1 MNWPGDKYPTEFDL
15 VQIDPAVN
23 IRDSVSAG
31 RLVAN
36 GPVEVSSRAIRSRL
50 LVGDEAVFN
59 SSVSINEANWI
70 GGKVRFRGVTDI
82 LIRGITTVN
91 QDWDNEGHLRLHP
104 NGSGLVFGNDAYIQ
118 STVRN
123 AKSGVWEMLGSI
135 MGPYNDRLGPV
146 EFVNEG
152 QFIARGAVNQ
162 IHGIRFT
169 SLGSLE
175 VREGQLSIRGHDP
188 LGNAAR
194 ILGSVHIH
202 SGAALKLLHDKLVGE
217 ADYFSEFG
225 RFSRFFGD
233 GDFEIETMN
242 MPGSYALN
250 GTTTISRA
258 DFSGPVNSGGLW
270 KVGQATFSGRNS
282 THTGRI
288 GAESLSINAP
298 PKMRMNDVT
307 VINLNVATALETT
320 GTLEL
325 KGGLLTRGLTG
336 DGRLRTLGSL
346 VVFNAVNSSGLGVL
360 EIGATAA
367 SGTPTAS
374 LGAARSGFAL
384 RVLPEGSLN
393 LNGFTSVNVRDGI
406 ANDGLVTKSDVSRTD
421 LGNGF
426 QNRGKM
432 LLNGGSLWV
441 VDGSYIQTAGTTT
454 FGGGQMS
461 IWLKD
466 FTKENFMRLAGGLLE
481 GAGTLNC
488 GSVVNQARLSPG
500 TTTSPTGIFDFQVG
514 THATRSVYQQDAAA
528 TLAMDLLGTT
538 PGTGHDQVIISG
550 RALLGGTLEINAPA
564 EVDPAIGQ
572 EFTILT
578 ASKVEGTFGQVV
590 ANRTMVGKKF
600 AVIYQPKSVKV
611 AVVASP

>member
-1 MNWPGDKYPTEFDL
+1 M
-15 VQIDPAVN
+15 
-23 IRDSVSAG
+23 
-31 RLVAN
+31 
-36 GPVEVSSRAIRSRL
+36 
-50 LVGDEAVFN
+50 
-59 SSVSINEANWI
+59 
-70 GGKVRFRGVTDI
+70 
-82 LIRGITTVN
+82 
-91 QDWDNEGHLRLHP
+91 
-104 NGSGLVFGNDAYIQ
+104 
-118 STVRN
+118 
-123 AKSGVWEMLGSI
+123 
-135 MGPYNDRLGPV
+135 
-146 EFVNEG
+146 
-152 QFIARGAVNQ
+152 
-162 IHGIRFT
+162 
-169 SLGSLE
+169 
-175 VREGQLSIRGHDP
+175 
-188 LGNAAR
+188 
-194 ILGSVHIH
+194 
-202 SGAALKLLHDKLVGE
+202 
-217 ADYFSEFG
+217 
-225 RFSRFFGD
+225 
-233 GDFEIETMN
+233 
-242 MPGSYALN
+242 
-250 GTTTISRA
+250 
-258 DFSGPVNSGGLW
+258 
-270 KVGQATFSGRNS
+270 
-282 THTGRI
+282 
-288 GAESLSINAP
+288 
-298 PKMRMNDVT
+298 
-307 VINLNVATALETT
+307 
-320 GTLEL
+320 
-325 KGGLLTRGLTG
+325 
-336 DGRLRTLGSL
+336 
-346 VVFNAVNSSGLGVL
+346 
-360 EIGATAA
+360 
-367 SGTPTAS
+367 
-374 LGAARSGFAL
+374 
-384 RVLPEGSLN
+384 PEGSLN

-441 VDGSYIQTAGTTT
+441 VDGSYIQTSGTTT

-481 GAGTLNC
+481 GAGTLDC

-564 EVDPAIGQ
+564 EFDPAIGQ